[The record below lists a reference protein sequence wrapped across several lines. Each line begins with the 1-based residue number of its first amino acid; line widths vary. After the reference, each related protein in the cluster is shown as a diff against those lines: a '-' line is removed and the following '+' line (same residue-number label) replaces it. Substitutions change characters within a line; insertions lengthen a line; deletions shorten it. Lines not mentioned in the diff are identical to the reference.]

1 MSIFFLDAIIVEMSN
16 EKSVISRVSAI
27 LRLFDENR
35 PLITIDEI
43 AAQLDVSPASA
54 YRYAA
59 DLVEAGLL
67 SRLFGRYRL
76 GLKIIELEYLISTRD
91 PVIAAAHDIM
101 DELAHASGGNVLLCN
116 MYDHTL
122 VNVAHVVGQR
132 PITLRYTKGLPMP
145 LFQGSQ
151 AHVVLAHMER
161 RRLKR
166 LYEVSLRDPATQND
180 ASALGAD
187 WPTFTKALRKIRKQ
201 GFYISRG
208 ELDVGVTGIA
218 APVFVPGNEVLGSL
232 VTVMDQTSVDQASA
246 RGHGEEALVQ
256 MTIQAAKQLSQRIE
270 HLSLD

>member
-1 MSIFFLDAIIVEMSN
+1 MSN

-27 LRLFDENR
+27 LRLFGENR

-43 AAQLDVSPASA
+43 AAQLDISPASA

-76 GLKIIELEYLISTRD
+76 GLKIIELEYLISTHD

-132 PITLRYTKGLPMP
+132 PIKLRYTKGAPMP

-166 LYEVSLRDPATQND
+166 LYETSLPST
-180 ASALGAD
+180 LGSD

-232 VTVMDQTSVDQASA
+232 VTVMDQASA
-246 RGHGEEALVQ
+246 LGQSEDVLVQ